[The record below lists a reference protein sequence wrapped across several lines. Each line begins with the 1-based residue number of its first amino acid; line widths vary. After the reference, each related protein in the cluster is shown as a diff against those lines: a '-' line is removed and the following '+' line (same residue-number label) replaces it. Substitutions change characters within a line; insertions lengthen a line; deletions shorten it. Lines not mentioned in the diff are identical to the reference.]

1 MREERAG
8 AGAQAG
14 EAGCR
19 RTILVA
25 EPSATVRSLLRAV
38 LQEEGFLVLEADR
51 VRELLSIVAGMEA
64 PLDLVIAGERLLSA
78 GEGGDPARLAALRP
92 GLRLVRLRDG
102 GRSAD
107 GGAAIG
113 RPFRR
118 AELLAAVN
126 SQLDP
131 GP

>member
-78 GEGGDPARLAALRP
+78 GREATRP
-92 GLRLVRLRDG
+92 GW
-102 GRSAD
+102 
-107 GGAAIG
+107 
-113 RPFRR
+113 RPFGRAFAWCASGTGDEARTAARR
-118 AELLAAVN
+118 SGARSDAR
-126 SQLDP
+126 SSWP
-131 GP
+131 P